1 VAATPFQN
9 SLRTV
14 NDQRRALFGGS
25 DRLIVFVCECSE
37 RRCIE
42 GMMLSAS
49 EFDARRP
56 DPILADRHLA

>member
-1 VAATPFQN
+1 MAATPFQN

-14 NDQRRALFGGS
+14 NDQRRMLFGDAG
-25 DRLIVFVCECSE
+25 RLIVFVCECSE

-42 GMMLSAS
+42 GVLLSAD

-56 DPILADRHLA
+56 GPILADRHVD